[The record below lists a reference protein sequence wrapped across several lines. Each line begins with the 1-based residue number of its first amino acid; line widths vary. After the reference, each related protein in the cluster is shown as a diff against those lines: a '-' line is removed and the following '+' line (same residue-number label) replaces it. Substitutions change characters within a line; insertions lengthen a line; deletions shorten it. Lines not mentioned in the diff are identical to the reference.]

1 MMEANHSR
9 WQKLRSPHS
18 TNPVQRAIPAQLWLY
33 ATLKV
38 SKLHDVCL
46 RSFVRCFIPPLQ
58 QVCTPFQQVF
68 ALFLLFSEKT
78 HLGVPADLHNCL
90 RRNMATQ
97 SFTEGGVDDS
107 RIMRSYG
114 IYTIHN

>member
-68 ALFLLFSEKT
+68 ALFLLFSEKNASRGSCRSPQLFEKK
-78 HLGVPADLHNCL
+78 HGHAELH
-90 RRNMATQ
+90 RGWR
-97 SFTEGGVDDS
+97 
-107 RIMRSYG
+107 
-114 IYTIHN
+114 